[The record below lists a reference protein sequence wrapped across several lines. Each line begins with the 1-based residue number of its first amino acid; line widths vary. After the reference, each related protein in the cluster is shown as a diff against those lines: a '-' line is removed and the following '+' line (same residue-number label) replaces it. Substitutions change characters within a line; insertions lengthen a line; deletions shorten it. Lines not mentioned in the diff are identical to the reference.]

1 MFICRHETPGR
12 VAPSSKHGLL
22 MLAMLITI
30 LLLLL
35 YYRSL
40 YLELLSGRYV

>member
-12 VAPSSKHGLL
+12 VAPTSKHGLL